1 MMNLNQTPQAQIQLL
16 PRNSRLDVAYETID
30 ELHTAISEG
39 NLDNLDG
46 FASRLELMNWLR
58 DVIYTAQE
66 TIDELES
73 TQPTTG
79 NILRVASTNDKL
91 IVLEKAD

>member
-1 MMNLNQTPQAQIQLL
+1 MMNLNQTPQNQIQLL
-16 PRNSRLDVAYETID
+16 PRNNRLDVAFEALD

-39 NLDNLDG
+39 NIDNFEG
-46 FASRLELMNWLR
+46 FASRMELMNWLR

-73 TQPTTG
+73 TQPDGG
-79 NILRVASTNDKL
+79 NMLRVASTDNKL

>member
-1 MMNLNQTPQAQIQLL
+1 MMNLNQTPQMQIQLL
-16 PRNSRLDVAYETID
+16 PRDTRLDVAYETID

-39 NLDNLDG
+39 QLDNLQG
-46 FASRLELMNWLR
+46 FESRLDLLNWLR
-58 DVIYTAQE
+58 DVVYTAQE

-73 TQPTTG
+73 TQPKSG
-79 NILRVASTNDKL
+79 SLLRVVSNDKKL

>member
-1 MMNLNQTPQAQIQLL
+1 MMNLNQTPQTQIQLL
-16 PRNSRLDVAYETID
+16 PRNNRLDVAYETID

-39 NLDNLDG
+39 QLDNLQG
-46 FASRLELMNWLR
+46 FDSRLDLLNWLR

-66 TIDELES
+66 TIEELES
-73 TQPTTG
+73 NQPSVAH
-79 NILRVASTNDKL
+79 LRVVSNTNNL

>member
-1 MMNLNQTPQAQIQLL
+1 MMNLNQTPQTQIQLL
-16 PRNSRLDVAYETID
+16 PRNNRLDVAYETID

-39 NLDNLDG
+39 QLDNLQG
-46 FASRLELMNWLR
+46 FESRLDLLNWLR
-58 DVIYTAQE
+58 DVVYTAQE

-73 TQPTTG
+73 IQPKSG
-79 NILRVASTNDKL
+79 SLLRVVSNDKKL

>member
-1 MMNLNQTPQAQIQLL
+1 MMNLNQTPQTQIQLL

-46 FASRLELMNWLR
+46 FANRLELMNWLR

-73 TQPTTG
+73 NQPEGG
-79 NILRVASTNDKL
+79 NILRVASNNDKL

>member
-1 MMNLNQTPQAQIQLL
+1 MMNLNQTPQTQIQLL
-16 PRNSRLDVAYETID
+16 PRNNRLDVAYETID

-39 NLDNLDG
+39 QLDNLQG
-46 FASRLELMNWLR
+46 FTSRLDLLNWLR

-66 TIDELES
+66 TIEELES
-73 TQPTTG
+73 NQPSG
-79 NILRVASTNDKL
+79 AHLRVVSNTNKL